1 MKQHPITEAEKVVVA
16 LIVLCG
22 NEIVGRTRFQKQVYL
37 LDRCGADFGF
47 RYVYHHYGPYS
58 FDLAD
63 GWVDARAENR
73 ITIEERLGRYSIR
86 YSIFR
91 TDASVEPPSAIGK
104 LPAEAARM
112 LLGKMQEVSDIVLEL
127 AATIAFFRAE
137 GYDRPAAVEETRQR
151 KSVKSDN
158 GRLEKAQ
165 HFLKEIG
172 LDGEGAVSA

>member
-1 MKQHPITEAEKVVVA
+1 MKQHPITEAEKVVIA
-16 LIVLCG
+16 LIALCG
-22 NEIVGRTRFQKQVYL
+22 DEIVGRTRFQKQAYL

-63 GWVDARAENR
+63 GWVDARAEKR
-73 ITIEERLGRYSIR
+73 ITIEERLGRYGIR
-86 YSIFR
+86 YSVFR
-91 TDASVEPPSAIGK
+91 TVGPVELPSAIGK
-104 LPAEAARM
+104 LSAETARA
-112 LLGKMQEVSDIVLEL
+112 LLDKMKEVSDIVLEL
-127 AATIAFFRAE
+127 AATVAFFRAE
-137 GYDRPAAVEETRQR
+137 GYDERAAVEETHQR

-172 LDGEGAVSA
+172 LGEGAAFA